1 MFNIGGGELLVI
13 LVVVVIFIGPTKL
26 PEVAN
31 TLGKITTTVRRF
43 NRDFQDEIRNAF
55 DDPIERAARERG
67 RALTQNDNKISES
80 GDTQEALTDEEDNA
94 EEAK

>member
-31 TLGKITTTVRRF
+31 NLGKITTTVRRF
-43 NRDFQDEIRNAF
+43 NRDLQDEIRNSF
-55 DDPIERAARERG
+55 DDPIESAARERG
-67 RALTQNDNKISES
+67 HALTQNDNKISES